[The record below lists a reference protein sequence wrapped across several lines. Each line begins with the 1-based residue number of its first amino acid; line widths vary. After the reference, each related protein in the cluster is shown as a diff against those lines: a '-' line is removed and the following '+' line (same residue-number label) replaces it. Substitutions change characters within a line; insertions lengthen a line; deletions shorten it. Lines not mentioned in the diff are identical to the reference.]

1 MLDGSSLNYV
11 GEIWQRI

>member
-11 GEIWQRI
+11 GEVWQRI